1 MFYQCHT
8 TTMQSQDANT
18 GLISNLTILSS
29 IHYPLPS
36 STYTLAHYHH
46 SQLCSS
52 DLLFLSIKH
61 PSIYFFITP
70 FTHNLYAYIC
80 NIYDSNLHAYI
91 CSHLSNPVFCQF
103 THHPS
108 IHLSIYLHLFTP
120 TSIQVHRFIHN
131 YIYSFRHSS
140 IHPQSHSSKI
150 SPFCLSWIC
159 SSFLLIQILIQ
170 PGCQFIQSQIA
181 L

>member
-61 PSIYFFITP
+61 PFIYFFITP

-91 CSHLSNPVFCQF
+91 CSHLSNPVFSVSLPTILPFIYPFIYIYLLQ
-103 THHPS
+103 HPS
-108 IHLSIYLHLFTP
+108 KYIDSYIIISTLSDIHLFTHKA
-120 TSIQVHRFIHN
+120 THQKSVHSVSHG
-131 YIYSFRHSS
+131 SA
-140 IHPQSHSSKI
+140 HP
-150 SPFCLSWIC
+150 FY
-159 SSFLLIQILIQ
+159 
-170 PGCQFIQSQIA
+170 
-181 L
+181 